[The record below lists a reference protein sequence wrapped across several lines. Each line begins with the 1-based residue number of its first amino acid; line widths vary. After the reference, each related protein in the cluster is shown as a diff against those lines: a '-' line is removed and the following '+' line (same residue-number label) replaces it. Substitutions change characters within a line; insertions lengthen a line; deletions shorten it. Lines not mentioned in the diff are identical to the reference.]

1 MGNFDR
7 IDRATVFLLRHG
19 RTALNAAGALRG
31 RVDTPLDEVG
41 RQEAARLAELFADSE
56 LAMVVTSP
64 LRRATGTAAALAARR
79 GTTVLED
86 NSLADRDYGPWNG
99 ASVVEVSERFGSVED
114 APGVE
119 PWLDVRER
127 TLDAVLAAVRLA
139 RGRPVAIVAHEA
151 VNLAVLGGL
160 HQTLARAH
168 IPPQPTGCW
177 NEVRLA
183 AGSWEAVVM
192 SALPGDGR
200 VPGG

>member
-41 RQEAARLAELFADSE
+41 RQEAARLAELFADSG
-56 LAMVVTSP
+56 LVLVVASP
-64 LRRATGTAAALAARR
+64 LRRATGTAAALAARCS
-79 GTTVLED
+79 TTVLAD

-99 ASVVEVSERFGSVED
+99 ASLIDVSERFGSIEE

-119 PWLDVRER
+119 PWLDLRER
-127 TLDAVLAAVRLA
+127 TLNAVFAAVKLA
-139 RGRPVAIVAHEA
+139 RGQPVAIVAHEA

-160 HQTLARAH
+160 LPTLTHAR
-168 IPPQPTGCW
+168 IPHQPTGCW
-177 NEVRLA
+177 NEVRLG
-183 AGSWEAVVM
+183 AGSWVAVVM
-192 SALPGDGR
+192 GATPGDGL